1 MLNRFKKQPKHNRK
15 RITTMASTSTY
26 LNFARNTEEA
36 FNFYKSVFGTA
47 FNGPI
52 ARFGEIPPQEGM
64 PPLPDADKNLVVHIE
79 LPIVGGHKLMGTDAP
94 ESMGFKVN
102 FGNNVHISLHP
113 DTREETKKLFDKLSA
128 GGTVTMELQDMFWG
142 DYFGSCTDKFG
153 VQWMVNCSAK

>member
-1 MLNRFKKQPKHNRK
+1 
-15 RITTMASTSTY
+15 MASTGTY

-36 FNFYKSVFGTA
+36 FSFYKSVFGTE

-113 DTREETKKLFDKLSA
+113 DTREETKKLFEKLSA

-142 DYFGSCTDKFG
+142 DYFGSCTDKYG